1 MRYFMCKIN
10 NIFIRNNITFFLT
23 LVLIEYL
30 VLRRY
35 GLFFIPI
42 NILYLFNRKRINS
55 FLIFNKCTKTLS
67 MNMPI
72 PPKIKYFENKDK
84 IKKYIQKSVI
94 EGILSI
100 DTDIINFTTHEWIL
114 ENCIFSQDIKNAFD
128 IEVIYK
134 NQYTSL
140 ELEILSFL
148 SYKEYKNN
156 KPKINQI
163 LKLKRKL
170 YHVKLKKIN
179 PKL

>member
-30 VLRRY
+30 VLRQY
-35 GLFFIPI
+35 GLFLIPI
-42 NILYLFNRKRINS
+42 NILYLFNRKRVNS
-55 FLIFNKCTKTLS
+55 FLVFNKWTKTLS

-84 IKKYIQKSVI
+84 VKEYIQESII
-94 EGILSI
+94 EGILSL

-114 ENCIFSQDIKNAFD
+114 ENCIFSEDIKNTFD
-128 IEVIYK
+128 IDVVYNNK
-134 NQYTSL
+134 HTSL
-140 ELEILSFL
+140 KLEILSFL
-148 SYKEYKNN
+148 SYKEYKDN
-156 KPKINQI
+156 KSKINQI

-179 PKL
+179 LKY